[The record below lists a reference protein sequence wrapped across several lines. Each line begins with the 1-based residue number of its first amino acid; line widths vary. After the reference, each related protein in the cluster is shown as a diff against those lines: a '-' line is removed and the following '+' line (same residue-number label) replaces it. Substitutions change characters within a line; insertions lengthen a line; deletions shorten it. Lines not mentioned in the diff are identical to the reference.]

1 LVNIGQECGINM
13 EKIYTI
19 RKFVIAKSV
28 LEAIKKEKKQQ
39 VDDCW
44 ADEIVHKEGLESK
57 MKKSAGIK

>member
-1 LVNIGQECGINM
+1 M